1 MRRLFILAACAVVMA
16 TTMAPASAISD
27 EDLRQLRLRLQG
39 ALGELETATWD
50 RRIATDTAGLVQF
63 EYDKLVVDAETARA
77 EQEALARSAGMRS
90 LSLFTG
96 DRNGSWWERTIG
108 RRYLASVLE
117 ADGALAL
124 AKADEVTEI
133 EANLEFLAAEIET
146 FRAAAIEAGER
157 IAEWDQEVARL
168 DAAYSALGAAYEA
181 EVQFNATTTTT
192 APVTTTTTVPPPT
205 TTVAPPTTVATTTT
219 TVVPDTT
226 TTTANSGTTA
236 TTVAAGTTTTT
247 TGSPAPTTTTTTP
260 PVPVGGLV
268 CPVQGPHHFRDSWG
282 DPRSG
287 GRTHTGVDMM
297 ADRGTPLV
305 AIESGTVGRLGD
317 GGLGGITV
325 WLVGDSGTEYYYAH
339 MNGWA
344 PGLAEGQRIDVG
356 GSLGTVGSTG
366 NAPDEWPHLH
376 FEMHPGGG
384 DAINPYPTVDAI
396 CR

>member
-27 EDLRQLRLRLQG
+27 EDLRQLRLELQG

-63 EYDKLVVDAETARA
+63 EYDKLAVDVETARA
-77 EQEALARSAGMRS
+77 DREARARSAGLRS
-90 LSLFTG
+90 LSFFTG

-108 RRYLASVLE
+108 RRYLASALE

-146 FRAAAIEAGER
+146 FRAAAIEAEER
-157 IAEWDQEVARL
+157 ITEWDQEVARL
-168 DAAYSALGAAYEA
+168 DAAYSALAAAYEA

-192 APVTTTTTVPPPT
+192 APTTTTTVPPPT

-219 TVVPDTT
+219 TVVRDATT
-226 TTTANSGTTA
+226 TTTDSGTT
-236 TTVAAGTTTTT
+236 TTTMAAGTTTTT

-287 GRTHTGVDMM
+287 SRTHTGVDMM

-305 AIESGTVGRLGD
+305 AIETGTVGRLGD

-325 WLVGDSGTEYYYAH
+325 WLIGDSGTEYYYAH

-344 PGLAEGQRIDVG
+344 PGLSQGQRIDVG
-356 GSLGTVGSTG
+356 GPLGTVGSTG

-396 CR
+396 CP